1 MKSPSYW
8 LRDIF
13 QKLPNRLQVW
23 AIFALT
29 VARSPQVYLDRA
41 WGASRKYFFSVIFI
55 SLLLSKCFHI
65 YVNPRSVGILS
76 LFLWGPT
83 FFVVDILLIL
93 IACRLARSF
102 ELRIFRD
109 LAALVVVLF
118 SLQASGFTSANIS
131 FYAVRGEEIPWRKKH
146 KFHRDIPSAKLVLS
160 ALGIAF
166 LLEGLI
172 FAGAY
177 FATPYV
183 FKATE
188 AVLDIWASFL
198 PVRFRG
204 YLGDKLPTGP
214 ENYEQIAIDDFDND
228 HHDSD
233 SVSLLDVPQYS
244 PEEQSWS
251 LLSRIVVVACSAM
264 IAFLTIIRP
273 HDVVYNFL
281 TQSLPFAP
289 FGGPNYRPG
298 EESVASVPGDFSW
311 LEGHTAMDKFP
322 SFDWLRDYG
331 PPDNFPDWSPFPLNK
346 TYTASH
352 QDYEYEHYN
361 PINDPLHIPNLQN
374 DILEPMREA
383 LHNGSVKIKHIVLV
397 KLESTRQ
404 DVWPF
409 RSSSYI
415 MNHIKES
422 YDDEIPEKIKQ
433 RLSKLTP
440 TAQMLTGVETGF
452 ENITDPAKPYGGIS
466 ATNAFTA
473 GTYTMKSLT
482 GTVCG
487 VSAMAV
493 EGNLEYYHDFYQP
506 CLPHIF
512 KAVSNQPNISR
523 DADDWTSWPWHTQWM
538 QSHYGTWDMQY
549 KLTPAMGFQ
558 DVMDK
563 ESINDA
569 GGKYIPEEN
578 EKETHYGHEDKVL
591 KSYMRDLIADIK
603 KNNTRLF
610 LTHLTH
616 ETHTPWFK
624 PGEYEEILGGSWI
637 GRKKAI
643 NNYLN
648 TIVYQD
654 EWVADILEIL
664 EEAGIA
670 DETLLVMAGD
680 HGISLPNDGGVTA
693 NHDPHVGNFHV
704 PLYFSHPKLP
714 QIEVTSPVVST
725 QILPTILDLLIESS
739 SLTGESL
746 QIVKD
751 LLPLY
756 EGQSMLRPLIPEQ
769 DGKREWHFSTM
780 NPGGTWF
787 SMRDAV
793 NPYRLVVP
801 LVEDAPWR
809 FTDIVADPFELHPDE
824 ELDFL
829 SLLRDVE
836 ARHGVDA
843 SNWLNEAAH
852 VAYWWIPE
860 NHRRWKYEAEN
871 ESA

>member
-1 MKSPSYW
+1 MNSAVNW
-8 LRDIF
+8 AGDVF
-13 QKLPNRLQVW
+13 HKLPKRLQVW
-23 AIFALT
+23 AIFAFT
-29 VARSPQVYLDRA
+29 VAKSPQLYLDRA
-41 WGASRKYFFSVIFI
+41 WGASRKYFFSLIFI
-55 SLLLSKCFHI
+55 SLLLAKCFHI
-65 YVNPRSVGILS
+65 YVNPRSVGLLS
-76 LFLWGPT
+76 LLFWGPT
-83 FFVVDILLIL
+83 FFLVDILIIL
-93 IACRLARSF
+93 VACRLARSF
-102 ELRIFRD
+102 ESRICRD

-118 SLQASGFTSANIS
+118 SLQASGFASANIS
-131 FYAVRGEEIPWRKKH
+131 FYAVRGTEIPWRKTK
-146 KFHRDIPSAKLVLS
+146 KFHRDIPPVKMVLS

-166 LLEGLI
+166 LVQGLL
-172 FAGAY
+172 FVGAY
-177 FATPYV
+177 FAAPYV
-183 FKATE
+183 FKATG

-198 PVRFRG
+198 PARFRSYFDG
-204 YLGDKLPTGP
+204 KSPTGA

-228 HHDSD
+228 ENDNDSI
-233 SVSLLDVPQYS
+233 SLLDIPQEPPKQGS
-244 PEEQSWS
+244 PSF
-251 LLSRIVVVACSAM
+251 LSRVIVVACSTVVL
-264 IAFLTIIRP
+264 FLTIIRP
-273 HDVVYNFL
+273 HNVVYSFL

-311 LEGHTAMDKFP
+311 LEGHTALDKFP
-322 SFDWLRDYG
+322 TFDWLKGYNSSDE
-331 PPDNFPDWSPFPLNK
+331 FPDWSPFPFNK
-346 TYTASH
+346 TYLDTH
-352 QDYEYEHYN
+352 KDYEYEHYN
-361 PINDPLHIPNLQN
+361 PNKDPLHIPNLQN

-383 LHNGSVKIKHIVLV
+383 LHNGSAKIKHIVLV

-415 MNHIKES
+415 MNHIKDS
-422 YDDEIPEKIKQ
+422 YGGEIPEEIQQ

-440 TAQMLTGVETGF
+440 TAQRLTGLETGF
-452 ENITDPAKPYGGIS
+452 ENISDRLTPYGGIS

-473 GTYTMKSLT
+473 GTYTMKSIT

-493 EGNLEYYHDFYQP
+493 LGNLEYYHDFYQP

-512 KAVSNQPNISR
+512 NALSRQSNISS
-523 DADDWTSWPWHTQWM
+523 DTDDWTSWPWHTQWM
-538 QSHYGTWDMQY
+538 QSHYGTWDKQEL
-549 KLTPAMGFQ
+549 LTPALGYQ
-558 DVMDK
+558 NVMDK
-563 ESINDA
+563 ESINEN
-569 GGKYIPEEN
+569 GYKYIPEEN
-578 EKETHYGHEDKVL
+578 EKEVHYGHEDKVL
-591 KSYMRDLIADIK
+591 KNYMRDLIADVK

-624 PGEYEEILGGSWI
+624 PGEYENILGSPWI
-637 GRKKAI
+637 GRKKQI

-648 TIVYQD
+648 TVVYQD
-654 EWVADILEIL
+654 EWIADILEVL

-693 NHDPHVGNFHV
+693 NSDPHVGNFHV
-704 PLYFSHPKLP
+704 PLYLAHPRLP
-714 QIEVTSPVVST
+714 QIEVNDPVVST
-725 QILPTILDLLIESS
+725 QILPTILDLLIESA

-756 EGQSMLRPLIPEQ
+756 EGQSMLRPLIQEKE
-769 DGKREWHFSTM
+769 GKKEWHFSTM

-801 LVEDAPWR
+801 LIPDAPWR
-809 FTDIVADPFELHPDE
+809 FSDIIADPFEHHPDE

-836 ARHGVDA
+836 TRHGAEA
-843 SNWLNEAAH
+843 SAWVNEAAH

-860 NHRRWKYEAEN
+860 NHRRWKYEAE
-871 ESA
+871 ES

>member
-1 MKSPSYW
+1 MESIINRA
-8 LRDIF
+8 RDIF
-13 QKLPNRLQVW
+13 NRLPKRLQVW
-23 AIFALT
+23 AFFALT
-29 VARSPQVYLDRA
+29 VAKSPQLYVDRA

-65 YVNPRSVGILS
+65 YVNPRSVGVLPL
-76 LFLWGPT
+76 LFWGPT
-83 FFVVDILLIL
+83 FFVVDILLML
-93 IACRLARSF
+93 VACRLARSF
-102 ELRIFRD
+102 ESRICRD
-109 LAALVVVLF
+109 LAALIVVLF
-118 SLQASGFTSANIS
+118 SLQASGFTSANIA
-131 FYAVRGEEIPWRKKH
+131 FYAVRGTEVPWRKTS

-160 ALGIAF
+160 ALGISF
-166 LLEGLI
+166 LLEGLT

-177 FATPYV
+177 FATPYL
-183 FKATE
+183 FKATG

-198 PVRFRG
+198 PARYHG
-204 YLGDKLPTGP
+204 YFGDKPPANL
-214 ENYEQIAIDDFDND
+214 ENYEQVAIDDFDND
-228 HHDSD
+228 AD
-233 SVSLLDVPQYS
+233 SVFLLDVPQE
-244 PEEQSWS
+244 PPRERNWS
-251 LLSRIVVVACSAM
+251 RLSRATVVTCSAI

-273 HDVVYNFL
+273 HNLVYNFL
-281 TQSLPFAP
+281 TQSIPFAP

-298 EESVASVPGDFSW
+298 EESVASLPGNFSW
-311 LEGHTAMDKFP
+311 LEGHTALDTFP
-322 SFDWLRDYG
+322 SFDWLRGYNSSDG
-331 PPDNFPDWSPFPLNK
+331 FPDWSPFPMNQ
-346 TYTASH
+346 TYTSTH
-352 QDYEYEHYN
+352 QAQEYEHYN
-361 PINDPLHIPNLQN
+361 PLNDPLHIPNLQN
-374 DILEPMREA
+374 DLLEPIREA
-383 LHNGSVKIKHIVLV
+383 LHNGSVKIKHIILV

-415 MNHIKES
+415 MNHIKDS
-422 YDDEIPEKIKQ
+422 YGGEIPEKIEE

-440 TAQMLTGVETGF
+440 TAQRLTGQETGF
-452 ENITDPAKPYGGIS
+452 ENITDRPKPYGGIS
-466 ATNAFTA
+466 ATNAYTS
-473 GTYTMKSLT
+473 GTYTMKSIT

-512 KAVSNQPNISR
+512 NALSHQPNISS
-523 DADDWTSWPWHTQWM
+523 DSDDWTLLPWHTQWM
-538 QSHYGTWDMQY
+538 QSHYGTWDKQEL
-549 KLTPAMGFQ
+549 LTPALGYQ

-591 KSYMRDLIADIK
+591 KNYMRDLISEVK
-603 KNNTRLF
+603 RNNTRLF

-637 GRKKAI
+637 GRKKQI

-648 TIVYQD
+648 TVVYQD
-654 EWVADILEIL
+654 EWIADILDIL

-693 NHDPHVGNFHV
+693 NHDAHVGNFHV
-704 PLYFSHPKLP
+704 PLFFSHPKIP
-714 QIEVTSPVVST
+714 QIEVNGPVVST

-793 NPYRLVVP
+793 HPYRLVVP
-801 LVEDAPWR
+801 LIPDAPWR
-809 FTDIVADPFELHPDE
+809 FTDIIADPFELHFDE

-836 ARHGVDA
+836 ARHGVNA
-843 SNWLNEAAH
+843 SAWLNEAAH

-860 NHRRWKYEAEN
+860 NHRRWKYEAE
-871 ESA
+871 ESNSS